1 MTFDA
6 GTWYLSA
13 IPILLAYLLGFV
25 GNMKLDRTRVALGG
39 AIRSHRDLEEVRAAI
54 NHNKACAWLYLGLWG
69 AFFVCLVLYAQ
80 FTELTFRGAVGH
92 MFAFGV
98 LTLPAGLWSK
108 AVEKKFKAMPVD
120 ASDPSLREKL
130 DRYFLAWKKSGL
142 RVPE

>member
-1 MTFDA
+1 MTFDVH
-6 GTWYLSA
+6 TWYLSA
-13 IPILLAYLLGFV
+13 IPILIAYVLGFV
-25 GNMKLDRTRVALGG
+25 GNMKLDETRKALGG

-69 AFFVCLVLYAQ
+69 AFFVGLVIYAQ

-92 MFAFGV
+92 MFAFGI

-108 AVEKKFKAMPVD
+108 AVESKFRAMAVD

-130 DRYFLAWKKSGL
+130 DRYFVAWKKSGFS
-142 RVPE
+142 VPE